1 MNTYLPFYLLR
12 PTVQKAALI
21 GATALLL
28 GSFGATAQVLSKTQ
42 DFSGTTTGAAAPT
55 TYVNLST
62 AADATNP
69 ATAGYF
75 TANFIK
81 PTATDGPAAFGVADA
96 NASATPNSIPVV
108 FEGQVFQKSS
118 NNNLTFQLGQKGKSG
133 FSKDNSVAV
142 DITLN
147 GGIAVRVLTMN
158 GPLSSG
164 PEFNIGTG
172 GTVTASYATPQ
183 TITMGQATTQNPS
196 LNAIGNYIITLP
208 DFTTRTRVNVTIT
221 VAASKQSVVLI
232 DNVTIASGA
241 PLPVELTRF
250 SATTKSQSVGLSW
263 ATASEKNNDRFEVQR
278 SVTGTEFQTIGS
290 VKGQGSTSNAHE
302 YTFED
307 SRPLPGLLYYRL
319 RQVDSDGT
327 GVYSPVATARV
338 QLAPIATAYPNPSA
352 NTLTLPT
359 LVGPVGYR
367 IFNSLGQTLL
377 SGQSV
382 GDAQLDLSQLAKGSF
397 FLEITT
403 ESGRA
408 IQRLVRE

>member
-12 PTVQKAALI
+12 PTVQKATLI

-28 GSFGATAQVLSKTQ
+28 GSFDATAQVLSKTQ
-42 DFSGTTTGAAAPT
+42 DFSGTTAGAAAPT

-62 AADATNP
+62 AADATTP
-69 ATAGYF
+69 TAAGYF
-75 TANFIK
+75 TANFTK
-81 PTATDGPAAFGVADA
+81 PTATDGPAAFGVEDNNV
-96 NASATPNSIPVV
+96 NATTNSIPVV

-118 NNNLTFQLGQKGKSG
+118 NNNLTFQLGQKGRFG
-133 FSKDNSVAV
+133 FSDQNSVAV
-142 DITLN
+142 DVSLN
-147 GGIAVRVLTMN
+147 GGAAVRVLTMN
-158 GPLSSG
+158 GPFSNG
-164 PEFNIGTG
+164 PQFNIGTG
-172 GTVTASYATPQ
+172 GTVTASYASPQ
-183 TITMGQATTQNPS
+183 TITMG
-196 LNAIGNYIITLP
+196 LNAIGNYTITLP

-221 VAASKQSVVLI
+221 VAASKKSTVLI